1 MSVDTGKEENGARMS
16 EIPRPWTKFYN
27 KDKTPESLNYPEG
40 SLYSVVR
47 TTALR
52 YPERI
57 AYEFEGKKTTYGE
70 MIRKIDHLA
79 ACLYK
84 LGVRKGDNVFI
95 CMPNLPQTVQMF
107 YAVIK
112 CGAVSTMI
120 HPLSSKYEIRN
131 LLNDSQAKV
140 ALIFDGIWENFVPI
154 KEETGLQTLI
164 VADIKDELSLVKG
177 IGYKIK
183 TRKKIKKVPQLDYI
197 ISWKDLLK
205 TCSDDSMPEIE
216 VKSDDVSVI
225 LYSGGTTGVPKGV
238 MLTNLNM
245 NATVYATLAI
255 SECLP
260 CTVDELFSEEGR
272 EKALFRDYSVLSVMP
287 MFHGFGLCV
296 GVHTFLSFGGRCIL
310 VPVFTPDS
318 FAKLVVKERPNF
330 VFGVPTLFER
340 MIRSEAMEHA
350 DLSCIDGIYSGG
362 DALPPET
369 KEKVDAFI
377 KEHNGKT
384 VVREGYGLT
393 ETVAVVC
400 LTPLNNGRRGSIGI
414 PFPDVMFGIFEYG
427 TTNLVPYGQDGEIC
441 ISGPTVMK
449 GYYNHE
455 EETKDALKVHEDGRV
470 WMHTGDMGMMDEDGF
485 VYFRQRYKRVI
496 ISSGYNIYP
505 SQIEAAINR
514 YPGVVESCAIG
525 IPDPIRV
532 QRIKVFVVLEEGVE
546 GNDELVKKL
555 IAYSRENFSR
565 FAVPKDFE
573 FIDKLPRT
581 KVGKIAYR
589 ELEELE
595 ASRRK

>member
-1 MSVDTGKEENGARMS
+1 MS
-16 EIPRPWTKFYN
+16 ETPKPWVKYYN
-27 KDKTPESLNYPEG
+27 PEKTPESLNYPDE
-40 SLYSVVR
+40 SLYTIVS
-47 TTALR
+47 TTAKR
-52 YPERI
+52 YPQRI
-57 AYEFEGKKTTYGE
+57 AYEFEGKSTTYGE
-70 MIRKIDHLA
+70 MLKKIDHLA

-84 LGVRKGDNVFI
+84 LGVRKGENVFI

-120 HPLSSKYEIRN
+120 HPLSSKDEIKN

-154 KEETGLQTLI
+154 KEETKLEHLI
-164 VADIKDELSLVKG
+164 VADIKDELSFVKG

-183 TRKKIKKVPQLDYI
+183 TRKKIKKVPDLDYI
-197 ISWKDLLK
+197 IKWNDFLK
-205 TCSDDSMPEIE
+205 MCQNDDMPEIV
-216 VKSDDVSVI
+216 VKGDDVSVI

-245 NATVYATLAI
+245 NATTMATLAI
-255 SECLP
+255 SEGLP
-260 CTVDELFSEEGR
+260 CTVDELYSEEGGT
-272 EKALFRDYSVLSVMP
+272 KALFRDYSVLSVMP

-296 GVHTFLSFGGRCIL
+296 GVHTFLSLGGRCIL
-310 VPVFTPDS
+310 VPIFTPDT
-318 FAKLVVKERPNF
+318 FAKLIVKKRPNY

-340 MIRSEAMEHA
+340 MIRSKAMDGA
-350 DLSCIDGIYSGG
+350 DLSCIEGLFAGG

-369 KEKVDAFI
+369 KDKVDEFMKA
-377 KEHNGKT
+377 HNGIT

-427 TTNLVPYGQDGEIC
+427 TTNLLPYGQDGEIC

-449 GYYNHE
+449 GYYNNE
-455 EETKDALKVHEDGRV
+455 EETKQALKVHDDGRI

-485 VYFRQRYKRVI
+485 VYFKQRYKRVI

-505 SQIEAAINR
+505 SQIEAVIDS
-514 YPGVVESCAIG
+514 YPGVAESCAIG

-532 QRIKVFVVLEEGVE
+532 QRIKVFVVLEEGVV
-546 GNDELVKKL
+546 GDEQMVKNL
-555 IAYSRENFSR
+555 IAYSREKFAK

-573 FIDKLPRT
+573 FIDKMPRT

-595 ASRRK
+595 EKRRNETPGS

>member
-1 MSVDTGKEENGARMS
+1 MTETPK
-16 EIPRPWTKFYN
+16 PWVKYY
-27 KDKTPESLNYPEG
+27 KPEKTPESLNYPDE
-40 SLYSVVR
+40 SLYTIVCR
-47 TTALR
+47 TALR

-57 AYEFEGKKTTYGE
+57 AYEFEGKKTSYGDF
-70 MIRKIDHLA
+70 IKKVDHLA

-84 LGVRKGDNVFI
+84 LGVRKGENVFI
-95 CMPNLPQTVQMF
+95 CMPNLPQTVLMF

-120 HPLSSKYEIRN
+120 HPLSSMYEIRT
-131 LLNDSQAKV
+131 LLNDSEAKV

-154 KEETGLQTLI
+154 KEETKLEKLI
-164 VADIKDELSLVKG
+164 VADIADELSFIKG
-177 IGYKIK
+177 IGYKFK
-183 TRKKIKKVPQLDYI
+183 TRKKIKKVPELDYI
-197 ISWKDLLK
+197 IRWNDLLK
-205 TCSDDSMPEIE
+205 LCPDDEMPDIE
-216 VKSDDVSVI
+216 VKGDDVSVI

-245 NATVYATLAI
+245 NATTMATLAI

-260 CTVDELFSEEGR
+260 CTVDELYSEEGR

-310 VPVFTPDS
+310 VPVFTPDT
-318 FAKLVVKERPNF
+318 FAKLIVKNRPNF

-340 MIRSEAMEHA
+340 MIRSEAMQKA
-350 DLSCIDGIYSGG
+350 DLSCIDGIYAGG

-369 KEKVDAFI
+369 KDKVDQFI
-377 KEHNGKT
+377 KDHNGKT

-400 LTPLNNGRRGSIGI
+400 LTPLGNGRRGSIGI
-414 PFPDVMFGIFEYG
+414 PFPDILFGIFEYG
-427 TTNLVPYGQDGEIC
+427 TTNLVPYGEDGEIC

-455 EETKDALKVHEDGRV
+455 EETKEALKVHDDGRV
-470 WMHTGDMGMMDEDGF
+470 WLHTGDMGAMDEDGF
-485 VYFRQRYKRVI
+485 VYFKNRYKRVI

-505 SQIEAAINR
+505 SQIEAVINK

-546 GNDELVKKL
+546 GNEELVKNL
-555 IAYSRENFSR
+555 IAYGKKNFAK
-565 FAVPKDFE
+565 FAVPKDYE

-589 ELEELE
+589 DLEEME
-595 ASRRK
+595 QKRREEKCPE